1 MKYDKKNIMKKAWT
15 LYNMSKKWVASCQ
28 KSFASCLRQ
37 AWAEAKKA
45 AEQSAKLDK
54 LAACGGFAFVNLC
67 KVFINPGRD
76 DCGRSCWYLSGSTY
90 PVRKE
95 IKRAGFEWNP
105 EMRAWYTNDK
115 AVVSSF
121 IGL

>member
-1 MKYDKKNIMKKAWT
+1 MKYNKKNIMKKAWT

-67 KVFINPGRD
+67 KIFITPGRD
-76 DCGRSCWYLSGSTY
+76 DCGNSCWYLSGSTY